1 VEIYKEWRM
10 VKPMANIKEF
20 TSDSAVQEFFWESWG
35 DIAGQYG
42 MTPPQ
47 LWPTRA
53 ERGGPPT
60 LLVSLFGK
68 GSTVYHVKTVKGLPV
83 ASQGITDYG
92 EFYGGAGSRSLIA
105 LINLIGTKTG
115 NKPKELK
122 GVPVIKQWS
131 KFGPNIIEK
140 YIDKPLIFNA
150 KNKKLHSIW
159 KNLRFTNFTGGES
172 YLSNELLS
180 ALSKNKEYIMTR
192 PAGSGDSIKNA
203 FASIWARHIS
213 TNIEPDDY

>member
-1 VEIYKEWRM
+1 M

-68 GSTVYHVKTVKGLPV
+68 GKTVYHVKTVKGLPV

-92 EFYGGAGSRSLIA
+92 EFYGGAGSKSLS
-105 LINLIGTKTG
+105 NLTKVIEKSTG
-115 NKPKELK
+115 KRPTELK
-122 GVPVIKQWS
+122 EVSVIKQWS
-131 KFGPNIIEK
+131 KFGSNIIEQ
-140 YIDKPLIFNA
+140 YTDKPIVFNA
-150 KNKKLHSIW
+150 KNKKLHPIW
-159 KNLRFTNFTGGES
+159 KALRFTQFVGDES

-180 ALSKNKEYIMTR
+180 ALSKNKKYIMVR
-192 PAGSGDSIKNA
+192 PAGSGDSIKNT
-203 FASIWARHIS
+203 FASIWVRYIS
-213 TNIEPDDY
+213 NVEP